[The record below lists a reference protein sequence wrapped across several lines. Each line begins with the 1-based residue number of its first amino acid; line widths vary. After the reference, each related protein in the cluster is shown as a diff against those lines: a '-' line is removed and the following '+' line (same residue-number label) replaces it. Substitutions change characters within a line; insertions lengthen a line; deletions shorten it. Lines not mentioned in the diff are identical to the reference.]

1 MTVDSMPG
9 FILIGGLAG
18 WLAGL
23 LVRGRGHGIVL
34 NIVVGIV
41 GAIIG
46 SQIYG
51 FFGLATESTSGDLFM
66 AVVGA
71 AVLLGLLQL
80 VRRS

>member
-1 MTVDSMPG
+1 MTVDNMLG
-9 FILIGGLAG
+9 FIIIGGLAG

-23 LVRGRGHGIVL
+23 LVRGKGHGIVL

-46 SQIYG
+46 SRIYD
-51 FFGLATESTSGDLFM
+51 FFGLATESEIGDLFM

-80 VRRS
+80 IRRG

>member
-9 FILIGGLAG
+9 LTLIGALAG

-23 LVRGRGHGIVL
+23 LVRGKGHGIAL
-34 NIVVGIV
+34 DIVVGIV
-41 GAIIG
+41 G
-46 SQIYG
+46 SQIYR
-51 FFGLATESTSGDLFM
+51 FLGLATEATIGDLFM

-80 VRRS
+80 LRQG

>member
-9 FILIGGLAG
+9 LILIGALAG

-23 LVRGRGHGIVL
+23 LVRGKGHGIVL

-46 SQIYG
+46 SQIYR
-51 FFGLATESTSGDLFM
+51 FLGLATDSTIGDLFM

-80 VRRS
+80 IRRG